1 MKKRIESITGK
12 RCAVVY
18 GSLPPE
24 TRAQQAALFNDPDND
39 YDFLVASDAVGMGLN
54 LSIKRVIFQATG
66 KFNGQRM
73 AHISIPEIKQIAG
86 RAGRYKTARDAI
98 KENPIDLTGGTPKD
112 AQAPTQVA
120 PLSNRG
126 WITTLEAEDHHIV
139 KNAME
144 TQVPPLKS
152 AGIFPPAH
160 IIERFASY
168 FPAKTPFSYIVF
180 RLHDIAAITNSF
192 HLCDLREQIQVCD
205 IIQPYNLSI
214 NDRIIFMAAPVFL
227 AGLQRHRSSR
237 RACTMRGQ
245 PGKWPFAR
253 SQKF

>member
-1 MKKRIESITGK
+1 M
-12 RCAVVY
+12 
-18 GSLPPE
+18 
-24 TRAQQAALFNDPDND
+24 
-39 YDFLVASDAVGMGLN
+39 
-54 LSIKRVIFQATG
+54 
-66 KFNGQRM
+66 
-73 AHISIPEIKQIAG
+73 
-86 RAGRYKTARDAI
+86 
-98 KENPIDLTGGTPKD
+98 PKH
-112 AQAPTQVA
+112 QFRFA

-160 IIERFASY
+160 ILERFASY

-205 IIQPYNLSI
+205 IIQPYSLSI

-227 AGLQRHRSSR
+227 RDFNGIEVLAEL
-237 RACTMRGQ
+237 ATMRGQ
-245 PGKWPFAR
+245 PG
-253 SQKF
+253 